1 MAKVTAV
8 GFDELAKE
16 LGTIADHTG
25 RIASAALYD
34 GSGYMADQIRHA
46 VDNVQTDDDR
56 KHVTNHV
63 LDYEKEALERGLTIE
78 KFTKDTA
85 RGVTETAVTFH
96 GYTEHKTA
104 RWPTGVP
111 TILLARAITKGTTF
125 RRPNRFFPNTVN
137 RARKTAEEIMVKKAE
152 EEMRKD
158 IK

>member
-16 LGTIADHTG
+16 LGTLADHTG
-25 RIASAALYD
+25 RIASAALYE

-46 VDNVQTDDDR
+46 VDNVQTDDR

-63 LDYEKEALERGLTIE
+63 LDYEKEALQKGLTVE
-78 KFTKDTA
+78 KFTQDKA

-96 GYTEHKTA
+96 GHTSHKTA

>member
-25 RIASAALYD
+25 AIASAALYE
-34 GSGYMADQIRHA
+34 GGGYMADQIRHS
-46 VDNVQTDDDR
+46 VERLETDER

-63 LDYEKEALERGLTIE
+63 LDYEKEALLNGLTIE

-85 RGVTETAVTFH
+85 RGVTQTAITFH
-96 GYTEHKTA
+96 GYTNHKTSTY
-104 RWPTGVP
+104 PTGIP
-111 TILLARAITKGTTF
+111 TILLARSINKGTSF
-125 RRPNRFFPNTVN
+125 RRANRFFPNTVN
-137 RARKTAEEIMVKKAE
+137 RARKETEDRMVKKAE

>member
-25 RIASAALYD
+25 RIASAALYE

-63 LDYEKEALERGLTIE
+63 LDYEKEALKRGLTIE

-111 TILLARAITKGTTF
+111 TILLARAITKGTSF

>member
-16 LGTIADHTG
+16 LGTLADHTG
-25 RIASAALYD
+25 RIASATLYE

-46 VDNVQTDDDR
+46 VDNVQTDDR

-63 LDYEKEALERGLTIE
+63 LDYEKEALQRGLTIE
-78 KFTKDTA
+78 KFTQDKA

-96 GYTEHKTA
+96 GYTSHKTA
-104 RWPTGVP
+104 IWPTGVP
-111 TILLARAITKGTTF
+111 TILLARAITKGTSF

>member
-1 MAKVTAV
+1 MARVTAV

-16 LGTIADHTG
+16 LGTIADHAG
-25 RIASAALYD
+25 AIASAALYE
-34 GSGYMADQIRHA
+34 GSGYMADQLRHS
-46 VDNVQTDDDR
+46 VERLETDER

-78 KFTKDTA
+78 KFTQDKA

-96 GYTEHKTA
+96 GYTSHKTA

-111 TILLARAITKGTTF
+111 TILLARAITKGTSF

>member
-16 LGTIADHTG
+16 LGTLADHTG
-25 RIASAALYD
+25 RIASAALYE
-34 GSGYMADQIRHA
+34 GSGYMADQIRHS
-46 VDNVQTDDDR
+46 VDNLQTDDR

-63 LDYEKEALERGLTIE
+63 LDYEKKALERGLTIE
-78 KFTKDTA
+78 KFTQDKA

-111 TILLARAITKGTTF
+111 TILLARAITKGTSF